1 MDRNVTM
8 PSTDRSRRFEEACL
22 MLFSKLISWWRRR
35 PLKQLSIIMYTR
47 QGCHLCES
55 AWQELQQYQRRSG
68 FNLETVDIAA
78 DPALVQEYGD
88 LVPVVAVNGKVRF
101 RGVINRVLLERLL
114 RAEALKASQVPR
126 PGPPRAL
133 ESS

>member
-8 PSTDRSRRFEEACL
+8 PSNDGSRRFEEAYP

-55 AWQELQQYQRRSG
+55 AWQELQHDQRRYG
-68 FNLETVDIAA
+68 FNLETVDIDA
-78 DPALVQEYGD
+78 DPALAEEYGN

-101 RGVINRVLLERLL
+101 RGAVNRVLLERLL
-114 RAEALKASQVPR
+114 RAEAIKTSQVPR
-126 PGPPRAL
+126 PGPPPAL
-133 ESS
+133 E